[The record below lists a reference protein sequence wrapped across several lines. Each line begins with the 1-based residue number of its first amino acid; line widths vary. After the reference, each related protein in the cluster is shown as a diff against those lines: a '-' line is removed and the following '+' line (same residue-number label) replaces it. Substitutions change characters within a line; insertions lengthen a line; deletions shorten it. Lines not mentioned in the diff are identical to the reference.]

1 LRGRQGLRG
10 RDFEKTDIKFVT
22 LLEQGRYDVLKPLAD
37 SVQNIIN
44 LLKPVLYHP
53 GSVMVNR
60 KIMKRKDPRRY
71 GGQPTMIV
79 KALENLKPEDFEKLK
94 ENHKKSK

>member
-1 LRGRQGLRG
+1 MGKRFRK
-10 RDFEKTDIKFVT
+10 KTDIQFVT
-22 LLEQGRYDVLKPLAD
+22 LLEQGRYDVLMHLAD

-60 KIMKRKDPRRY
+60 NIMKRKDPRRY

>member
-1 LRGRQGLRG
+1 
-10 RDFEKTDIKFVT
+10 
-22 LLEQGRYDVLKPLAD
+22 
-37 SVQNIIN
+37 
-44 LLKPVLYHP
+44 
-53 GSVMVNR
+53 MVNK

-94 ENHKKSK
+94 ENHKKSKWVSYWSEFLTLDVGDGMRCWWDFCDLSTQNQR